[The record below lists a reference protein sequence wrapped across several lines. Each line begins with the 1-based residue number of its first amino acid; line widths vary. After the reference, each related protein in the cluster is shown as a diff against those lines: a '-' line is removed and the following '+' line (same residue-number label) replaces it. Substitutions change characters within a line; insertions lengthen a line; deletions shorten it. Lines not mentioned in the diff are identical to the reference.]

1 MTICQ
6 SLKTYENW
14 AWLLVRIS
22 VGATFI
28 LHGMQKWSVWSASSV
43 STGGMTVV
51 MKILSIAEPL
61 GGLALILGIL
71 TPWAAAGLI
80 IIMLGAIYT
89 KISGGAPFAG
99 GKGGSWEFDL
109 LLLSA
114 NILIMISG
122 GGKYV
127 LDKFWSKE

>member
-1 MTICQ
+1 MHFFKY
-6 SLKTYENW
+6 LRVYEDW
-14 AWLLVRIS
+14 AWLLIRIS

-28 LHGMQKWSVWSASSV
+28 VHGMQKWSVWSAS
-43 STGGMTVV
+43 TTNMGGMSVI

-71 TPWAAAGLI
+71 TPWAATGLI
-80 IIMLGAIYT
+80 IIMLGALYT
-89 KISGGAPFAG
+89 KISGGSPFAG
-99 GKGGSWEFDL
+99 GRGGSWEFDL

-114 NILIMISG
+114 NILIMLSR